1 MAYGIDENGF
11 NRKDLT
17 SILTDLN
24 KRVKGV
30 FGDGLNLAAQSPQGQ
45 INGIFAEAEANLW
58 EAIQAAYDSFN
69 PQAAAGIVLS
79 NLVTLNGI
87 ERKPATKST
96 VTLTFTGTNGA
107 TIPAGS
113 KVKTSTGTQW
123 ETIALGTI
131 SGTTAVVGAQSV
143 EFGAVSATSE
153 TITQFVDILSGV
165 NAVTNYA
172 ASQPG
177 TDIETDEDLRV
188 RRYQS
193 VAFTSQSMVDSIYA
207 GVANI
212 ENVDEVIVL
221 ENDTD
226 STDANGLLPH
236 SIHVITKGGDNT
248 EIATEIY
255 NRKPVGIYTNGSTLI
270 TVADSQAIG
279 HPIRFSIASDVTIT
293 VVVNIT
299 TDLAFPTDGVDQIKA
314 ALVAFAK
321 DTYDIGDDVYV
332 SRLYTPVNSVP
343 GHYVT
348 SMTVNGDASVAIS
361 VTQRAAIAIGNI
373 TVNVT

>member
-1 MAYGIDENGF
+1 
-11 NRKDLT
+11 
-17 SILTDLN
+17 
-24 KRVKGV
+24 
-30 FGDGLNLAAQSPQGQ
+30 
-45 INGIFAEAEANLW
+45 
-58 EAIQAAYDSFN
+58 
-69 PQAAAGIVLS
+69 
-79 NLVTLNGI
+79 
-87 ERKPATKST
+87 

-107 TIPAGS
+107 IIPAGS
-113 KVKTSTGTQW
+113 KVKTATGTQW

-143 EFGAVSATSE
+143 EFGAVSATTE

-207 GVANI
+207 GVAN
-212 ENVDEVIVL
+212 VVGLTGEVIVL

-248 EIATEIY
+248 AIATEIY

-348 SMTVNGDASVAIS
+348 SMTVNGSASVAIS
-361 VTQRAAIAIGNI
+361 VTQRAAIATGNI